1 MDKIGKTFALFLILI
16 VIMSCVT
23 LLTFKPANAQTIPT
37 PSVPQFTFKFVDNA
51 SYLMHEPP
59 VHDYYV
65 QNVTLTIIKNN
76 GASYYN
82 FRYKWHDTSKW
93 SYYPFNPND
102 TNGYNDY
109 GDFSIP
115 NPASASNYTEIIMNN
130 FLHMSSSYVGWLIDF
145 QIQGLFGS
153 YNATPSNNQIFP
165 ELGTTYDFVFSGTVS
180 DWSSTQT
187 LQFDGTNLTPPSST
201 LMPTSI
207 PTSSVPELPWLAI
220 YPLFISLLFVAIKLR
235 HQKIAPAP

>member
-1 MDKIGKTFALFLILI
+1 ME
-16 VIMSCVT
+16 
-23 LLTFKPANAQTIPT
+23 QT
-37 PSVPQFTFKFVDNA
+37 
-51 SYLMHEPP
+51 
-59 VHDYYV
+59 
-65 QNVTLTIIKNN
+65 KNN

-109 GDFSIP
+109 GDFSVP

-130 FLHMSSSYVGWLIDF
+130 FLHMSSSYVGCLIDF

-207 PTSSVPELPWLAI
+207 PTSSVPELSWLI
-220 YPLFISLLFVAIKLR
+220 IVPLLLSMFSVAIVLKHR
-235 HQKIAPAP
+235 KKITSW